1 MRLLTLILQAALLSQ
16 TGIGQYYYND
26 IISAKQFKTIY
37 LSLKA
42 NNIKQVTAIS
52 FDADNSPTPDFI
64 FDRQILNNTSVI
76 KTITQYS
83 AEGKSFTASYYNN
96 DQLTKTID
104 SSDNVSTTVV
114 YRYDNTGKIYL
125 ITTTTEDA
133 VIKNHT
139 EEIHEWHYNDD
150 SSPAYMLRIKDK
162 TDTVLVSFTKDE
174 RGNIAEERWQKK
186 GTALEHYYYYYN
198 NTNLLTD
205 VVRYNSK
212 AARLLPDLLF
222 DYNKTGAITEMT
234 QITEGSSNYITWQYV
249 YDERGLK
256 KEDVLFN
263 KQKEMIGRIEY
274 SYK

>member
-16 TGIGQYYYND
+16 TGIAQYYYND

-64 FDRQILNNTSVI
+64 FDRQILNNASVI

-96 DQLTKTID
+96 DQLSKSID
-104 SSDNVSTTVV
+104 SSDNVSSTVV
-114 YRYDNTGKIYL
+114 YSYDNTGKISL

-139 EEIHEWHYNDD
+139 EEVHEWHYNNDN
-150 SSPAYMLRIKDK
+150 SPEYMLRIKDK

-205 VVRYNSK
+205 IVRYNSK

-249 YDERGLK
+249 YDDRGLK